1 MKKSFAPLAVLK
13 GSNPGEVS
21 IDKIIRRPDKDQNR
35 ADDLDEEHIT
45 DLMSDIDSNG
55 LKDPITVEPAT
66 DDNGE
71 PTGYYYI
78 VDGHHRYQAIKRLR
92 KQTKRSPSDST
103 KWATVK
109 VWFRR
114 FGSRGD
120 KLTYAFVANT
130 HPGKS
135 HKKHTLKD
143 AILTL
148 MDIAKEGYFGKV
160 ISNPD
165 GTFHPLKLGEWRKN
179 LQDWVGENMGKQT
192 IFTRTN
198 RADAISEVM
207 ENFGIKDPDK
217 VSVPDSDDI
226 FALVQSHVPEWDG
239 SALSGDLSRN
249 KKCLVYY
256 MSDSLFGDAY
266 GRILQKLTSEKGLGE
281 GPWDPKSIPEIVVIY
296 AAKKAANKSD
306 LISLQTSQKKAI
318 KTCDKINRLHTNGI
332 AAFRVSKLLIY
343 PQKRNGR
350 AKIHKF

>member
-1 MKKSFAPLAVLK
+1 MKNSFAPLAVLK
-13 GSNPGEVS
+13 GSNPGVVPF
-21 IDKIIRRPDKDQNR
+21 DKIIRRPDKDQNR

-55 LKDPITVEPAT
+55 LKDPITVEAAT

-71 PTGYYYI
+71 ATGYYYI

-92 KQTKRSPSDST
+92 KQTKGSPSGSIKWDS
-103 KWATVK
+103 VK
-109 VWFRR
+109 VSFRR
-114 FGSRGD
+114 FDCRGD

-148 MDIAKEGYFGKV
+148 MDVAKEGYFGKV

-165 GTFHPLKLGEWRKN
+165 GTFHPLKLGEWKKN
-179 LQDWVGENMGKQT
+179 LQDWVDENMGKQT

-226 FALVQSHVPEWDG
+226 LALVKNHVPEWDG
-239 SALSGDLSRN
+239 DALSGDLSRN

-256 MSDSLFGDAY
+256 MSDSLFGDVY
-266 GRILQKLTSEKGLGE
+266 GRILQKLTSVKGLGE
-281 GPWDPKSIPEIVVIY
+281 GPWNPKNIPEVVVVY

-306 LISLQTSQKKAI
+306 VASLKKSQVKA
-318 KTCDKINRLHTNGI
+318 KETCDKINRLHTNGI
-332 AAFRVSKLLIY
+332 AAFKVSKLLVY

-350 AKIHKF
+350 TKIYNF